1 MKLVSTTSVLLLF
14 FFSFSNLL
22 AQSVNDIPI
31 KDLDMEYVQ
40 IVGTAKMMSN
50 KVKIEIDFGQEN
62 KLFSS
67 SHDTM
72 VKDENGK
79 KMIFQSM
86 IDALNFM
93 YANGYEFASA
103 NAFTI
108 GNQNVYH
115 FMLKKKD

>member
-1 MKLVSTTSVLLLF
+1 MRILSTLFLFFCFTTSTLF
-14 FFSFSNLL
+14 
-22 AQSVNDIPI
+22 AQTVNDLPI
-31 KDLDMEYVQ
+31 RGLDVEYVQ
-40 IVGTAKMMSN
+40 IVGTAKLMSN

-67 SHDTM
+67 NHDTM

-79 KMIFQSM
+79 KMVFQSM

-93 YANGYEFASA
+93 HSNGYEFQSA
-103 NAFTI
+103 NAFRI

-115 FMLKKKD
+115 FMLRKTKG